1 MRDLHSGDMHQPL
14 LPLLLLLLSLNLAAG
29 QAVSVPL
36 PGIAASQPSELP
48 DISRLSLERTRC
60 YTACPAYR
68 AVIHADG
75 RIDYTGVHAV
85 ARLGK
90 HSGTVE
96 VGLLRQLFRYID
108 ETDFRALE
116 PSYSSPFLDNATAI
130 TTVVLNGRRK
140 TVMNYANSGP
150 ATLWA
155 LEWLIDDLIGTTVW
169 GKEKERAE

>member
-1 MRDLHSGDMHQPL
+1 MHRFL
-14 LPLLLLLLSLNLAAG
+14 LPLLLLLLSLNFAAA
-29 QAVSVPL
+29 QAASVPL
-36 PGIAASQPSELP
+36 PGIAANQPPALP
-48 DISRLSLERTRC
+48 DISQISLERTRC

-68 AVIHADG
+68 VVIHADG
-75 RIDYTGVHAV
+75 RVDYIGIHAV

-90 HSGTVE
+90 HSGKVE

-116 PSYSSPFLDNATAI
+116 PLYRSPFLDNATAI
-130 TTVVLNGRRK
+130 TTVVQDGRRK
-140 TVMNYANSGP
+140 TVTNYANSGP

-169 GKEKERAE
+169 DKGNERAE